1 MDLVAKY
8 RHYLAEFIG
17 TFALVF
23 CGTGAIVINDF
34 SGGAIGHPGVA
45 ASFGLVVIAM
55 IYTFG
60 ETSGAH
66 INPAVTLGFWAAGR
80 FKGKKVLPYITV
92 QLLGALAASFLL
104 KSLFPLDDTYLG
116 ATLPADTVYQTFVFE
131 FLLTFLLMLVIIQV
145 SSGSKE
151 KGITAG
157 LAIGFTVWLE
167 ALFAGPVS
175 GASMNPARSIGP
187 AVASGHFQHLW
198 IYIVATILGALFAVL
213 ISKIFNK
220 KES

>member
-1 MDLVAKY
+1 MEIAVKY
-8 RHYLAEFIG
+8 RQYIAEFIG

-23 CGTGAIVINDF
+23 CGTGAIVINSF
-34 SGGAIGHPGVA
+34 SGGAIGHPGIA

-60 ETSGAH
+60 DTSGAH
-66 INPAVTLGFWAAGR
+66 INPAVTIGFWAAGK
-80 FKGKKVLPYITV
+80 FKSKKVLPYITV
-92 QLLGALAASFLL
+92 QLLGGLVASFLL

-131 FLLTFLLMLVIIQV
+131 LLLTFILMLVIIQV
-145 SSGSKE
+145 SSGAKE

-187 AVASGHFQHLW
+187 ALASGHLQHLW
-198 IYIVATILGALFAVL
+198 IYIVATIAGALLAVMVSKVFA
-213 ISKIFNK
+213 K
-220 KES
+220 K